1 MLLDE
6 LTRTMSRQRGDYVT
20 GLVRSGVSTAHLW
33 VLMKLRMHGELS
45 MTGMAELLG
54 IGLPNVTGLVDRM
67 EERGLVERSR
77 DPDDRRV
84 VHVRLT
90 ESGRRIPDG
99 MEGLQRDLLGRVVR
113 ELDQDTMERCLAVVR
128 EVETEAGPMP
138 VDRRCTAPAGRD
150 ERG

>member
-1 MLLDE
+1 
-6 LTRTMSRQRGDYVT
+6 
-20 GLVRSGVSTAHLW
+20 
-33 VLMKLRMHGELS
+33 
-45 MTGMAELLG
+45 
-54 IGLPNVTGLVDRM
+54 
-67 EERGLVERSR
+67 VERSR

-113 ELDQDTMERCLAVVR
+113 ELDHDTLERCLAVVR

-138 VDRRCTAPAGRD
+138 VDRRCTASVGRD

>member
-1 MLLDE
+1 
-6 LTRTMSRQRGDYVT
+6 
-20 GLVRSGVSTAHLW
+20 
-33 VLMKLRMHGELS
+33 
-45 MTGMAELLG
+45 
-54 IGLPNVTGLVDRM
+54 
-67 EERGLVERSR
+67 
-77 DPDDRRV
+77 V

-113 ELDQDTMERCLAVVR
+113 ELDHATLERCLAVVR